1 MKSLITLG
9 LMAFGALLAWA
20 VIGLT
25 ATASSP
31 PPQTVPNHQI
41 FNGDL
46 TVRSPATVVRDGNL
60 DMLFGVK

>member
-1 MKSLITLG
+1 MKLSISLG

-25 ATASSP
+25 ATASP

-60 DMLFGVK
+60 DMLFGAK